1 MQWRVQDHHSD
12 NRDYRGTRLLANLA
26 AYYLFHG
33 GPMAKAAF
41 DIGAWF
47 KSDPGLKRPDGQM
60 LLSPFSFDYAS
71 PTPRVE
77 GDGGFICCLYMLRPE
92 STGSVSIRSSDPVA
106 HPAIKPN
113 YGSAEADRR
122 LMLKMIRYA
131 RDMAAQAPL
140 SAFSPQET
148 RPGPEHQTDEEL
160 AEAHRKMGYTNYH
173 ACGTC
178 RMGNDESSV
187 LDPQLKVRGV
197 SRLRVVDASIFP
209 FMPAGNTNAPVM
221 AAAWRAADLI
231 AETTA

>member
-1 MQWRVQDHHSD
+1 MLRGLGIPILHDNAAVGRNLREHRGIVMQWRVPDRHSD
-12 NRDYRGTRLLANLA
+12 NRDYRGARLLANLG

-33 GPMAKAAF
+33 APMAKAAF

-47 KSDPGLKRPDGQM
+47 KSHPGLKRPDGQM

-92 STGSVSIRSSDPVA
+92 STGSVSIRSIDPAA
-106 HPAIKPN
+106 HPIIKPN

-140 SAFSPQET
+140 STFSPQET

-160 AEAHRKMGYTNYH
+160 TEAHRKMGYIIT
-173 ACGTC
+173 
-178 RMGNDESSV
+178 
-187 LDPQLKVRGV
+187 
-197 SRLRVVDASIFP
+197 
-209 FMPAGNTNAPVM
+209 PAAR
-221 AAAWRAADLI
+221 AAWVMTRAQSSI
-231 AETTA
+231 PN